1 MRLLD
6 ARLAAMLATP
16 RPPRGA
22 IQTRHSR
29 TQSTGAPILP
39 PAETCL
45 SPQATI
51 QGPGSAPPAHRPKF
65 PRSRSETLRCSSG
78 ISPIDKKIS
87 RMRSRISPIDK
98 KISRRERVPVRRRAK
113 ISRSDK
119 KISPISKK
127 ISRSGTA
134 ISRSWHAN
142 SPIGSEKQRICQKTP
157 RKQAIFQPLN
167 HLLLARASVWP
178 TTCADISKNSPKMEA
193 FGEAYFT
200 PRRWSVCASR
210 GNRLKAP
217 T

>member
-78 ISPIDKKIS
+78 
-87 RMRSRISPIDK
+87 ISPIDK

-210 GNRLKAP
+210 GNGLKAP